1 MMKYFWIGSAILALL
16 LTLGVTSNI
25 ASGLILR
32 KSEALLRQADEAV
45 GRNEL
50 QKALEKSRQAE
61 EEWSKGKKMLH
72 ITMTHTLLDE
82 VDASFSNLDTYG
94 EEEEQTE
101 YRVCCREL
109 LLKLQHIRDMDIPH
123 YYHFL

>member
-1 MMKYFWIGSAILALL
+1 MMKYFWIGTAILALL

-94 EEEEQTE
+94 EEEERTE

-109 LLKLQHIRDMDIPH
+109 LLKLRHIRDMDIPH